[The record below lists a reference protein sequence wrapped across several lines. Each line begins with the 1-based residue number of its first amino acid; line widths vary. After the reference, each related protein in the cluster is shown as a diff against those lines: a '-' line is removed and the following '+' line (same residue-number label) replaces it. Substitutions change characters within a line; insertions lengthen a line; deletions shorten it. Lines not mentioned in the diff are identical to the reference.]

1 MAKIGT
7 MHFTEQDKNRHKL
20 REKNI
25 FDGGKNFFEKATFF
39 LLKKIAVPSLL
50 FLLFYI
56 PIFSAAPK
64 RKSQIDVNLS
74 EMNLTMANAIL
85 SDMELNPSRYEG
97 KIVKM
102 KGLFY
107 IFNDFFSE
115 EEKIDFADEGA
126 IFGCMLPDTAG
137 CCFKTLGFQLQK
149 DLIAQIKIAPANYD
163 EIIICGKFKTY
174 DDNGDFFKGLC
185 DCSLEVIKNNP

>member
-25 FDGGKNFFEKATFF
+25 FDGVKNFFEKATFF

-50 FLLFYI
+50 FLAFCI
-56 PIFSAAPK
+56 PISSAAPK

-97 KIVKM
+97 KTVKM

-126 IFGCMLPDTAG
+126 RLGCMLPDTVG
-137 CCFKTLGFQLQK
+137 CCFKTLGFQLEK

>member
-1 MAKIGT
+1 
-7 MHFTEQDKNRHKL
+7 
-20 REKNI
+20 
-25 FDGGKNFFEKATFF
+25 
-39 LLKKIAVPSLL
+39 
-50 FLLFYI
+50 
-56 PIFSAAPK
+56 
-64 RKSQIDVNLS
+64 
-74 EMNLTMANAIL
+74 MNLTMANAIL

-107 IFNDFFSE
+107 IFNDFFPE

-149 DLIAQIKIAPANYD
+149 NLIAQIKIAPENYD

>member
-7 MHFTEQDKNRHKL
+7 MHFTEQDKNRYRRK
-20 REKNI
+20 KKSI
-25 FDGGKNFFEKATFF
+25 FDGGKNFFEKPPFF

-50 FLLFYI
+50 FLAFCI

-115 EEKIDFADEGA
+115 EEKIEAVDKAFIEE
-126 IFGCMLPDTAG
+126 
-137 CCFKTLGFQLQK
+137 LQ
-149 DLIAQIKIAPANYD
+149 
-163 EIIICGKFKTY
+163 
-174 DDNGDFFKGLC
+174 
-185 DCSLEVIKNNP
+185 SL